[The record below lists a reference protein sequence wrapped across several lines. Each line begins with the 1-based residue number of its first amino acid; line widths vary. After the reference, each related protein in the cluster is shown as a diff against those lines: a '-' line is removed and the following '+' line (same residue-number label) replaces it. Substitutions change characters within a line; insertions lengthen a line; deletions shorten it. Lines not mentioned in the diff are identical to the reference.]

1 MKTLR
6 NFIKAHESWV
16 IWTLAALLV
25 LLKAM
30 YPLFNKALPAT
41 FIFSTFVDDLIP
53 FQPVWIVPYVL
64 WYLYL
69 PGVLILLL
77 RRDRNACMTGLLAQ
91 IIGIT
96 ICYII
101 YSIFQTEV
109 IRPAIPGTDVFSR
122 MVRLIYSIDNPYNAF
137 PSIHVLGAS
146 ILTLSV
152 IRARGIGKGTSLVCL
167 VLGGLIIFSTAFVK
181 QHVVLDILAG
191 LALAAGSYFVCNK
204 AVNSLTAGAESLH
217 PG

>member
-1 MKTLR
+1 MRALR
-6 NFIKAHESWV
+6 NIIKSHESWV
-16 IWTLAALLV
+16 IWILAALLV

-30 YPLFNKALPAT
+30 YPLFNQALPST
-41 FIFSTFVDDLIP
+41 FIFTTFIDELIP
-53 FQPVWIVPYVL
+53 FQPIWIVPYVL

-69 PGVLILLL
+69 PGVLIILLC
-77 RRDRNACMTGLLAQ
+77 RDRKACITALLAQ

-109 IRPAIPGTDVFSR
+109 IRPAVPGTDVFSR
-122 MVRLIYSIDNPYNAF
+122 MVKLIYSIDNPYNAF

-152 IRARGIGKGTSLVCL
+152 IRSRDIGKGTSLGCL

-191 LALAAGSYFVCNK
+191 LALAAGSYFICNK